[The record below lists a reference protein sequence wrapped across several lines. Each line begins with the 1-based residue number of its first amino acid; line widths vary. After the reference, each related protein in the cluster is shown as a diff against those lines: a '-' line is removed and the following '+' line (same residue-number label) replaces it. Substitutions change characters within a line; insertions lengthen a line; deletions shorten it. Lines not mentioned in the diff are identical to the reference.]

1 MSGIDKIKANVDINI
16 ESLNKLNNASMGPIS
31 NKYYEK
37 TQGLKKALQNSIDID
52 TVDIL
57 IDTLNVPKE
66 VALNAV
72 KLDLNEVDALT
83 VSYQNEKRKEIDEYK
98 KMLELVK
105 IDLDFLEDNRLKLQE
120 YEDSYLN
127 LKNSTESRIQE
138 ILIGYQTFCSEEK
151 LRELGLT
158 QSELTNMDY
167 LELLLLCKEKDA
179 DIKVLYQGIESY
191 EHDVLD
197 VQVKELIGM
206 NYQEYKDKLASLK
219 SDQALLLSAIRT
231 TEEEMKIA
239 RYRFLL
245 NEEDYK
251 NYSYEEVKV
260 GTEEFANASP
270 LEKMRASGALGY
282 TVVDAEIY
290 EKLTNLLNA
299 SESNPDLAKMYNYLY
314 EKEGE
319 ESAKKYL
326 VDMESVINQTYGE
339 AKAKEFL
346 EHLEEEE
353 NPVDTINNHLKT
365 TGKGLVS
372 GMEIFSEGL
381 TSWLTSSDV
390 YSVNDYE
397 SMYILEVLQSNEN
410 YNFLLDN
417 NFEISQ
423 SIGNMIPSI
432 VLSAAF
438 TPMVGTAS
446 MGVSAGGNSYHSAMV
461 EGYSKDKAV
470 IYGVLSGASEAL
482 LERYLGAIPGLSDVN
497 VTNLKTFVQAMLKEG
512 VEEGTQEYVDAF
524 MRAGIFKEEFLLEE
538 VTKNASKSA
547 IYGAITGGIMNSPS
561 LIVNGLNKT
570 ATSEVNNNVDSI
582 FSESTKDNV
591 EASDDSVLH
600 IQTENQNILK
610 TEINKFNN
618 ESKSQ
623 IENNSIDTVEKS
635 EDVEITQKL
644 NQGIEVTEKLNDSD
658 TTLKLD
664 NIETT
669 EKIYDTTEKLY
680 NVSPFPPDYNTLY
693 AIKEDKIKVSKIKQ
707 SIKDL
712 KNKELTQRLRDL
724 AQNSRKISSKLDAFF
739 SLYSI
744 AGTYG
749 VDQAGLNNL
758 YYYEDSKGSHLIEK
772 QAGKVS
778 GDALIKFGTQQYFYL
793 KEKLTNMGYS
803 KRDASVILSGINN
816 TGACS
821 YASVASEIFS
831 TFRDNPSSF
840 HEYFGFSMYYTDEIG
855 NMNLNES
862 ELLLDLYLYANDVQN
877 GGSLF
882 QDHHVISFDAFKGDL
897 FDRPILNA
905 DKQIYMSTSNGINDS
920 ILKPYLNSKGLD
932 FTSSTTL
939 VKNQFISDEAMQN
952 IANQIQKDIRENTTQ
967 YSLGIYKGK
976 QEIRMIPLGNA
987 PYVTTNTWGEGEGR
1001 HAVTVTSVTNDGF
1014 VVSSWGE
1021 RYLIPYIDL
1030 QNKGEFSIRELK
1042 IFPLQKEEKVSR

>member
-1 MSGIDKIKANVDINI
+1 MSGIGKIKTNLDMNI
-16 ESLNKLNNASMGPIS
+16 DALNKLNNASMGPIS
-31 NKYYEK
+31 NEYYEK
-37 TQGLKKALQNSIDID
+37 TQGLKKVLQNSINTE

-57 IDTLNVPKE
+57 ADTLNVPKE
-66 VALNAV
+66 VALSAV
-72 KLDLNEVDALT
+72 SLNLSELDALT
-83 VSYQNEKRKEIDEYK
+83 VSYQNAKRKEIDEYN

-105 IDLDFLEDNRLKLQE
+105 VDLEFLEDNRFKLQE

-127 LKNSTESRIQE
+127 FKNNTENRVLE
-138 ILIGYQTFCSEEK
+138 IIVEYQIFCNEEK

-167 LELLLLCKEKDA
+167 LELLAICKEKDT

-191 EHDVLD
+191 EQEVLN
-197 VQVKELIGM
+197 VQVKELISM
-206 NYQEYKDKLASLK
+206 NYQEYKNKLTSLK
-219 SDQALLLSAIRT
+219 RDEALLLSAIRA
-231 TEEEMKIA
+231 TEEEMKTA

-245 NEEDYK
+245 NEEDYQE
-251 NYSYEEVKV
+251 YTYEEVSI
-260 GTEEFANASP
+260 GTKEFVNASP

-282 TVVDAEIY
+282 TVDMENY

-299 SESNPDLAKMYNYLY
+299 STSNPDLAKMYNYLY
-314 EKEGE
+314 EKEGL
-319 ESAKKYL
+319 ESANTYL
-326 VDMESVINQTYGE
+326 SSMESIINQTYGE
-339 AKAKEFL
+339 AKAQAFL
-346 EHLEEEE
+346 NNLKNEE
-353 NPVDTINNHLKT
+353 NPIDTINNHLKT

-372 GMEIFSEGL
+372 GMESFAQGL
-381 TSWLTSSDV
+381 TSWFTTSDV

-397 SMYILEVLQSNEN
+397 TMYILEGLQSNKN
-410 YNFLLDN
+410 YNGLLDN
-417 NFEISQ
+417 NFEISE

-432 VLSAAF
+432 VLSVAF
-438 TPMVGTAS
+438 SPMVGTVS
-446 MGVSAGGNSYHSAMV
+446 MGVSAGGNSYHSALV
-461 EGYSKDKAV
+461 EGQSTEKAV
-470 IYGVLSGASEAL
+470 LYGVLNGASEAL

-778 GDALIKFGTQQYFYL
+778 GDTLIKFGTQQYFYL

-803 KRDASVILSGINN
+803 KRDASVILSGIDN

-987 PYVTTNTWGEGEGR
+987 PYVTTNTWGEGEGG